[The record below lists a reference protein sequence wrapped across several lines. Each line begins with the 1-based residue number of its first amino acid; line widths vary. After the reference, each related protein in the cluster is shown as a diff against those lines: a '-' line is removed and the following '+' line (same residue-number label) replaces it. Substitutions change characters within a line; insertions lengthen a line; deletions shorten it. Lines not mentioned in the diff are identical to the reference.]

1 MRKIERIIAGGI
13 TFLHH
18 TIDLGRYSIEKKY
31 VRNNRHCFFDPSR
44 QILVVENPEEI
55 VRQKLLLY
63 LQDKMSVPLDKIH
76 VEKPMTHFKKGAR
89 GRADIIVYGIDE
101 ENVLRPILVVEC
113 KAPNI
118 PLTDDVYDQVVRY
131 NEILGADNLLITN
144 GVSLVF
150 WSFDGEMQSFRP
162 LSKIPQYRQL
172 VERQN
177 LIFDT
182 SEKYV
187 WQRPAFSHDYD
198 ETVEAEFRELG
209 WIGEDTP
216 SSLRPFLINFIGF
229 LQDDSKKLSPQVLSG
244 IKIIEDGG
252 NRFTSFGNAAGGN
265 WTGDYRFFI
274 IEDKEGNNQIVSI
287 SVFAGFKCENDP
299 VFGNRKGETCLV
311 VAIDDFDKRHN
322 SLQLNLDNYILVN
335 TNNCS
340 IWHDGKITVGK
351 TGACKRQE
359 VIDFI
364 RRTSPELLNGKGEVF
379 LGTFDNSRAI
389 SWSQKTTVD
398 FIGRLIKYALVRDQF
413 RKYKQ
418 SNMVDKSVDSSFV
431 EENAES
437 SNALVENGAAEIKK
451 PVRKKRVTRN
461 LTDAPIVT
469 EVPTSQSYQNKAK
482 IVMAIAASI
491 ILITAVVWLT
501 H

>member
-1 MRKIERIIAGGI
+1 MG
-13 TFLHH
+13 
-18 TIDLGRYSIEKKY
+18 
-31 VRNNRHCFFDPSR
+31 
-44 QILVVENPEEI
+44 
-55 VRQKLLLY
+55 
-63 LQDKMSVPLDKIH
+63 VPLDKIH
-76 VEKPMTHFKKGAR
+76 VEKPMTHFRKGAR
-89 GRADIIVYGIDE
+89 GRADIIVYGVDDE
-101 ENVLRPILVVEC
+101 NALIPVMVIEC

-131 NEILGADNLLITN
+131 NEVLGADNLLITN
-144 GVSLVF
+144 GVLLAF
-150 WSFDGEMQSFRP
+150 WSFDGEAEKFRP
-162 LSKIPQYRQL
+162 LLQIPQYKHL
-172 VERQN
+172 VEKQN

-182 SEKYV
+182 TEKLI
-187 WQRPAFSHDYD
+187 WQRPAFSSNYD
-198 ETVEAEFRELG
+198 ESVEAEFRELG
-209 WIGEDTP
+209 WIGDDTP
-216 SSLRPFLINFIGF
+216 SSLHPFLINLIGF

-252 NRFTSFGNAAGGN
+252 TRFTSFGNAAGGN
-265 WTGDYRFFI
+265 WAGDYRFFI

-287 SVFAGFKCENDP
+287 SAFAGFKCVNDP
-299 VFGNRKGETCLV
+299 VFGTRKGETSLI

-322 SLQLNLDNYILVN
+322 SLQLNLDNYTLVQ
-335 TNNCS
+335 TDNCS

-364 RRTSPELLNGKGEVF
+364 RRTAPELLNGRDEIF

-418 SNMVDKSVDSSFV
+418 SNMVDYPVDSSYV
-431 EENAES
+431 KEDNA
-437 SNALVENGAAEIKK
+437 SNNELLGDGAAAIKK
-451 PVRKKRVTRN
+451 PVRTRR
-461 LTDAPIVT
+461 TTKSSADVAIVT
-469 EVPTSQSYQNKAK
+469 GVSVSQNSKNKGK
-482 IVMAIAASI
+482 FCLVIAASI

-501 H
+501 Q